1 MIPIFTRRTGST
13 CTARGLVLAM
23 LVLLLAWVPA
33 ALAGKQDFTIVN
45 RTTMMIHELYIA
57 PSSQTSWDED
67 ILGADVLAPEE
78 EVEIVFDPNED
89 AELWDL
95 AIIDGEGNTV
105 VWGSLN
111 LTTISKISLFQK
123 NGETWVETE

>member
-1 MIPIFTRRTGST
+1 
-13 CTARGLVLAM
+13 
-23 LVLLLAWVPA
+23 
-33 ALAGKQDFTIVN
+33 
-45 RTTMMIHELYIA
+45 
-57 PSSQTSWDED
+57 
-67 ILGADVLAPEE
+67 VLAPEE

-95 AIIDGEGNTV
+95 AIIDGDGNTV

-111 LTTISKISLFQK
+111 LTTISRISLFQK